1 MSCWKH
7 MLWNQILAS
16 TQLTSAHLV
25 LVFSNSTKQNQV
37 KWIVQTLSKTACLI
51 RKERDPEV
59 GDLDWRTY
67 EWIMKAMQL
76 IMKIMTKQFSI
87 TPESTIAVMLGIV
100 CKRQYCL
107 LCGDV
112 EQ

>member
-1 MSCWKH
+1 

-16 TQLTSAHLV
+16 TQLPSAHVVV
-25 LVFSNSTKQNQV
+25 LFSNSTKQNQV

-67 EWIMKAMQL
+67 DWIMKAMQL
-76 IMKIMTKQFSI
+76 IMKIMTKQLSI
-87 TPESTIAVMLGIV
+87 TPESTIAVMLGFV
-100 CKRQYCL
+100 YKRQYCL
-107 LCGDV
+107 LCEDV